1 MNEFIR
7 FLFITIGLLY
17 IVRAIVRWA
26 LPMLFQS
33 VINKAQQQQQ
43 QQQRNYRSTEQQK
56 PTGRITVEYV
66 PEHPKSK
73 IPDNEGDFIDYEEV
87 K

>member
-1 MNEFIR
+1 MEGLIR

-17 IVRAIVRWA
+17 LVRAIVRWA

-43 QQQRNYRSTEQQK
+43 QANYKSTQQQK
-56 PTGRITVEYV
+56 PNGRITVEYV
-66 PEHPKSK
+66 PDAQKSK